1 MKPLSPVPL
10 VVSGLLLTGAVF
22 AENQAV
28 EPATVNKSVNL
39 ALSQTQNNET
49 KTTEKTPLHYK
60 TGRSI
65 NCTVLRGNQWV

>member
-49 KTTEKTPLHYK
+49 KTTEKTPYIIRLADP
-60 TGRSI
+60 SI
-65 NCTVLRGNQWV
+65 AQYSGGISGF